1 VTPEPRRG
9 PEVVAGRRVVLELLR
24 AERGAQRILIAQGLA
39 PSSTLGEIRTR
50 ATRAG
55 VPVAN
60 VPRAQIDRLAQG
72 SNHQGVVAETGRYRY
87 TDLEDLLRPP
97 APCVLFLDGVMDP
110 HNLGSLLRSADS
122 AGWHGVV
129 LPARRATGV
138 TATVRRTSAGA
149 AEVVPVARV
158 ANLAHALDRARA
170 AGLWIVGLDPTAK
183 DSLWTSNLLVPP
195 VALVLGAEDRGISR
209 IVRARCDELVAIP
222 SRGRLDSLNVA
233 MAGAIAMLGT
243 TYGLKPTREPGRP
256 PRRRLR
262 PDQ

>member
-1 VTPEPRRG
+1 
-9 PEVVAGRRVVLELLR
+9 VVLELLR

-39 PSSTLGEIRTR
+39 PSSTLGEIRKR
-50 ATRAG
+50 ADRAG

-60 VPRAQIDRLAQG
+60 LPRAEIDRLARG
-72 SNHQGVVAETGRYRY
+72 SNHQGVVAETGRFRY
-87 TDLEDLLRPP
+87 AALEDMLAQPS
-97 APCVLFLDGVMDP
+97 ACVLFLDGVMDP

-129 LPARRATGV
+129 LPARRATAV
-138 TATVRRTSAGA
+138 TAAVRRTSAGA

-170 AGLWIVGLDPTAK
+170 AGLWIVGLDPRAK
-183 DSLWTSNLLVPP
+183 ASLWTSNLLAAP

-209 IVRARCDELVAIP
+209 IVGGRCDELVAIP

-233 MAGAIAMLGT
+233 TAGAVAMFEVA
-243 TYGLKPTREPGRP
+243 RRGR
-256 PRRRLR
+256 
-262 PDQ
+262 DEDD